1 MVNKMELV
9 DRVKLIAQYSANPE
23 IKGFIELIQDDYV
36 VEALKKAEVVDAAP
50 VVHAKWKLDRYATEW
65 TCSNCEGEMLYQ
77 ITTYGGGQYHDI
89 DNIFPPY
96 CPHCGA
102 KMDLE

>member
-1 MVNKMELV
+1 MELI
-9 DRVKLIAQYSANPE
+9 DRN
-23 IKGFIELIQDDYV
+23 
-36 VEALKKAEVVDAAP
+36 ALLEKAYYRGKPATVGHPYPDGTEVVDVEDIEDAP
-50 VVHAKWKLDRYATEW
+50 TIDAVPIVHAKWELARYATEW
-65 TCSNCEGEMLYQ
+65 TCSNCDGEMLYQ

-102 KMDLE
+102 KMDL